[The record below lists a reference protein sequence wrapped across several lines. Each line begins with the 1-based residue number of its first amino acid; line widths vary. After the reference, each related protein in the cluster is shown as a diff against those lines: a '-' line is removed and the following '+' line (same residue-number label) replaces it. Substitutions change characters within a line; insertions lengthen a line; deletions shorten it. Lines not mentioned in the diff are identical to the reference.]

1 MSTIALMPYAMPW
14 NQRWNEKKSESH
26 EQGGENMNIIQ
37 KWAAKAFA
45 LTNNPVFTKIL
56 MMNGGIQ
63 KHTEVNYTNMCKE
76 GYQNFVVYACLDKI
90 VKAATAINWE
100 VATYG
105 NDGSLE
111 KIPNHPMKLLI
122 ENPNPMQG
130 QAKFLE
136 RAIKFFYLGGETF
149 IHKIEIGDTP
159 KELYCYRPDR
169 CIVEFGR
176 DVDRPI
182 ASFKYQ
188 AGNVETIEP
197 ENILHWK
204 SFNPMDE
211 YDGLGRGMSLLG
223 PAARVIDQNNA
234 IKQWNYSLMKNG
246 AKKDGAFV
254 VKEMLGDTEYERTK
268 EALKAEYNGDSPGG
282 YMLLEGG
289 ADFRDFGNNP
299 KDTDWLQGSKQTI
312 VEICASLGVD
322 PILIGF
328 NEFSSYNNKS
338 EAKKSLYTE
347 TVIPLLRE
355 LADELG
361 QFLGLADSEFF
372 YFDLSD
378 IAEMQENIKEKFDMV
393 SGVTFMT
400 ENDKREYVGL
410 DAKNGLNVYRI
421 PMSYVDIP
429 EGGEIP
435 AKSTETNFKALAGGG
450 ETKDVKKAKV
460 LQIFNTAI
468 DQSVEKQAKIIGKYF
483 IDQSERLKFRR
494 SESKDEGDDD
504 TDKLVDTTADWQQE
518 QLIMTD
524 IITQLYLENLGIG
537 YGLADELFALDLE
550 ETGIEAIMNEDL
562 LKWAK
567 GHAAEQVAHITD
579 TTRDQIKRIINEGLD
594 KGLSN
599 AEIADSIKGLAEIN
613 SVGRARRIAD
623 TEVHNSIIKG
633 NHQAQVDAGVKK
645 KKWLTAGD
653 EAVRTWHVSLNGQ
666 VRGINE
672 KYSNGLMHPGD
683 PDGPAS
689 EIVNCRCISVPAG
702 FE

>member
-1 MSTIALMPYAMPW
+1 
-14 NQRWNEKKSESH
+14 
-26 EQGGENMNIIQ
+26 MNKFQ
-37 KWAAKAFA
+37 KWAVKAFS
-45 LTNNPVFTKIL
+45 LSEDSVFTKIL
-56 MMNGGIQ
+56 RVNGGIQ
-63 KHTEVNYTNMCKE
+63 KHTEVNYPNMCKE

-100 VATYG
+100 VATYSE
-105 NDGSLE
+105 DGALE

-130 QAKFLE
+130 QSKFLE

-149 IHKIEIGDTP
+149 IHKANASGKA

-169 CIVEFGR
+169 CVIEFGR
-176 DVDRPI
+176 DADQPI
-182 ASFKYQ
+182 ASFQYH
-188 AGNVETIEP
+188 AGSVKSIEP

-254 VKEMLGDTEYERTK
+254 IAETLGEIARERAK
-268 EALKAEYNGDSPGG
+268 DEIRSEYNGDNPGG
-282 YMLLEGG
+282 YMFLEGG
-289 ADFRDFGNNP
+289 AKFEDFGNNP

-410 DAKNGLNVYRI
+410 DAKYGLNVYRI
-421 PMSYVDIP
+421 PMSYIDIP
-429 EGGEIP
+429 EGNPIQPPQPTGDEGNDDV
-435 AKSTETNFKALAGGG
+435 NFKALSGGG
-450 ETKDVKKAKV
+450 EHKSVKQTKA

-468 DQSVEKQAKIIGKYF
+468 EAGIKKQQPIIGKYF
-483 IDQSERLKFRR
+483 IDQAKRIKKGFKSADPIEIKA
-494 SESKDEGDDD
+494 DD
-504 TDKLVDTTADWQQE
+504 QQE
-518 QLIMTD
+518 LTEDQLKTLLDSLLDWDAENELFASTIV
-524 IITQLYLENLGIG
+524 QLYLESMGAG
-537 YGLADELFALDLE
+537 YSIADEIFALDLE

-562 LKWAK
+562 LKWARES
-567 GHAAEQVAHITD
+567 AAQQVTHVNQ
-579 TTRDQIKRIINEGLD
+579 TTKDQIKRIISDGMEN
-594 KGLSN
+594 GLSN
-599 AEIADSIKGLAEIN
+599 AEIAQNIFDQSEIN
-613 SVGRARRIAD
+613 SIGRAKRIAS

-633 NHQAQVDAGVKK
+633 NHQAMVDAGVKK
-645 KKWLTAGD
+645 KKWVTAKD
-653 EAVRTWHVSLNGQ
+653 EVVRPWHSNMNGEI
-666 VRGINE
+666 RKINE
-672 KYSNGLMHPGD
+672 RFSNGLMHPGD
-683 PDGPAS
+683 PDGPAK
-689 EIVNCRCISVPAG
+689 EIVECRCIEVPAD

>member
-1 MSTIALMPYAMPW
+1 
-14 NQRWNEKKSESH
+14 
-26 EQGGENMNIIQ
+26 MNIIQ
-37 KWAAKAFA
+37 KWATKAFA

-63 KHTEVNYTNMCKE
+63 KHTEVNYNNMCKE

-100 VATYG
+100 VATYSK
-105 NDGSLE
+105 DGALE

-130 QAKFLE
+130 QSKFLE
-136 RAIKFFYLGGETF
+136 RAIKFFFIGGETF
-149 IHKIEIGDTP
+149 IHKIDIGKTAR
-159 KELYCYRPDR
+159 ELYCYRPDR
-169 CIVEFGR
+169 CIVEFGK
-176 DVDRPI
+176 DAEQPI

-188 AGNVETIEP
+188 AGSTITVDP
-197 ENILHWK
+197 SNILHWK

-211 YDGLGRGMSLLG
+211 YDGLGRGLSLLA

-254 VKEMLGDTEYERTK
+254 IKEMLSDDAYDRAK
-268 EALKAEYNGDSPGG
+268 EALKADYNGDNPGG

-410 DAKNGLNVYRI
+410 DAKEGLNVYRI
-421 PMSYVDIP
+421 PMSYIDIP
-429 EGGEIP
+429 EGKPIQPPQPTDDAGNDDV
-435 AKSTETNFKALAGGG
+435 NFKALSGGG
-450 ETKDVKKAKV
+450 EQKSVKQTKA
-460 LQIFNTAI
+460 LQIFDTAI
-468 DQSVEKQAKIIGKYF
+468 ESGIKKHTPIIGKYF
-483 IDQSERLKFRR
+483 IDQGKRIKKGFKSADPIEIKADDQNSNDQL
-494 SESKDEGDDD
+494 SDEQINKIVEGM
-504 TDKLVDTTADWQQE
+504 VDWQQE

-524 IITQLYLENLGIG
+524 IIVKLYLESMGAG
-537 YGLADELFALDLE
+537 YSIADEIFALNSDI
-550 ETGIEAIMNEDL
+550 TGIEAIMNEDL
-562 LKWAK
+562 LKWARDK
-567 GHAAEQVAHITD
+567 AAQQVTYVTQ
-579 TTRDQIKRIINEGLD
+579 TTKDQIKRIISDGMEN
-594 KGLSN
+594 GLSN
-599 AEIADSIKGLAEIN
+599 AEIAQNIFDQSEIN

-633 NHQAQVDAGVKK
+633 NHQAMVDSGVKK
-645 KKWLTAGD
+645 KKWVSAGD
-653 EAVRTWHVSLNGQ
+653 KAVRDSHSKINGQ
-666 VRGINE
+666 IRDID
-672 KYSNGLMHPGD
+672 KPFSNGLMHPGD
-683 PDGPAS
+683 PDGPPS
-689 EIVNCRCISVPAG
+689 EIVECRCIEVTAD

>member
-1 MSTIALMPYAMPW
+1 MGILD
-14 NQRWNEKKSESH
+14 RFKKKEPQSNTS
-26 EQGGENMNIIQ
+26 
-37 KWAAKAFA
+37 
-45 LTNNPVFTKIL
+45 VFTKIL
-56 MMNGGIQ
+56 QVNGGIQ
-63 KHTEVNYTNMCKE
+63 KHTEVNYNNMCKE

-100 VATYG
+100 VATYSK
-105 NDGSLE
+105 DGALK

-149 IHKIEIGDTP
+149 IHKIETGNTAR
-159 KELYCYRPDR
+159 ELYCYRPDR
-169 CIVEFGR
+169 CVPDYGHDVE
-176 DVDRPI
+176 RPI
-182 ASFKYQ
+182 KSFIYK
-188 AGNVETIEP
+188 AGVEIPIEP
-197 ENILHWK
+197 EYILHWK
-204 SFNPMDE
+204 TFNPLDE

-254 VKEMLGDTEYERTK
+254 IAETLGDIARERAK
-268 EALKAEYNGDSPGG
+268 EEMKSEYNGDNPGG

-289 ADFRDFGNNP
+289 ATFQDFGNNP

-410 DAKNGLNVYRI
+410 DAKEGLDVYRI
-421 PMSYVDIP
+421 PMSYIDIP
-429 EGGEIP
+429 DGGEIP
-435 AKSTETNFKALAGGG
+435 PKSKETNFKALSGGG
-450 ETKDVKKAKV
+450 EQKSVKQTKA
-460 LQIFNTAI
+460 LQIFDTAI
-468 DQSVEKQAKIIGKYF
+468 EAGIKKHTPIIGKYF
-483 IDQSERLKFRR
+483 IDQGKRIKKGFKIADPIEIKADDQQQELSEDQLNNII
-494 SESKDEGDDD
+494 ESM
-504 TDKLVDTTADWQQE
+504 TDWQQE

-524 IITQLYLENLGIG
+524 MIVKLYLESMGAG
-537 YGLADELFALDLE
+537 YSIADEIFALNSDI
-550 ETGIEAIMNEDL
+550 TGIEAIMNEDL
-562 LKWAK
+562 LKWARET
-567 GHAAEQVAHITD
+567 AAQQVTYVTQ
-579 TTRDQIKRIINEGLD
+579 TTKDQIKRIISDGMKN
-594 KGLSN
+594 GLSN
-599 AEIADSIKGLAEIN
+599 AEIAQNIFDQSEIN

-633 NHQAQVDAGVKK
+633 NHQAMVDSGVKK
-645 KKWLTAGD
+645 KKWVSAGD
-653 EAVRTWHVSLNGQ
+653 KAVRDSHSKINGQ
-666 VRGINE
+666 IRDID
-672 KYSNGLMHPGD
+672 KPFSNGLMHPGD
-683 PDGPAS
+683 PDGPPS
-689 EIVNCRCISVPAG
+689 EIMWCRCIEVPAD

>member
-1 MSTIALMPYAMPW
+1 
-14 NQRWNEKKSESH
+14 
-26 EQGGENMNIIQ
+26 MNIIQ
-37 KWAAKAFA
+37 KWATKAFA
-45 LTNNPVFTKIL
+45 LTNNPVFTKIF

-63 KHTEVNYTNMCKE
+63 KHTEVNYNNMCKE

-100 VATYG
+100 VAAYSK
-105 NDGSLE
+105 DGALE

-130 QAKFLE
+130 QSKFLE
-136 RAIKFFYLGGETF
+136 RAIKFFFIGGETF
-149 IHKIEIGDTP
+149 IHKIDIGKTAR
-159 KELYCYRPDR
+159 ELYCYRPDR
-169 CIVEFGR
+169 CIVEFGK
-176 DVDRPI
+176 DAGQPI

-188 AGNVETIEP
+188 AGSTITIDP
-197 ENILHWK
+197 SNILHWK

-211 YDGLGRGMSLLG
+211 FDGLGRGLSLLA

-254 VKEMLGDTEYERTK
+254 IKEMLSDDAYDRAK
-268 EALKAEYNGDSPGG
+268 EALKADYNGDNPGG

-289 ADFRDFGNNP
+289 ADFRDFSNNP

-410 DAKNGLNVYRI
+410 DAKEGLDVYRI

-429 EGGEIP
+429 DGGEIP
-435 AKSTETNFKALAGGG
+435 PKSKETNFKALSGGG
-450 ETKDVKKAKV
+450 EQKSVKQTKA

-468 DQSVEKQAKIIGKYF
+468 EAAISKHTPIIGKYF
-483 IDQSERLKFRR
+483 IDQGKRIKKGFKIADPIEVKADGQQQELSEDQLNDII
-494 SESKDEGDDD
+494 ESM
-504 TDKLVDTTADWQQE
+504 TDWQQE

-524 IITQLYLENLGIG
+524 MIVKLYLESLGAG
-537 YGLADELFALDLE
+537 YSIADEIFALNSDI
-550 ETGIEAIMNEDL
+550 TGIEAIMNEDL
-562 LKWAK
+562 LKWARDK
-567 GHAAEQVAHITD
+567 AAQQVTYVTQ
-579 TTRDQIKRIINEGLD
+579 TTKDQIKRIISDGMEN
-594 KGLSN
+594 GLSN
-599 AEIADSIKGLAEIN
+599 AEIAQNIFDQSEIN

-633 NHQAQVDAGVKK
+633 NHQAMVDSGVKK
-645 KKWLTAGD
+645 KKWVSAGD
-653 EAVRTWHVSLNGQ
+653 EAVRDSHSKINGQ
-666 VRGINE
+666 IRDMD
-672 KYSNGLMHPGD
+672 KPFSNGLMHPGD
-683 PDGPAS
+683 PDGPPS
-689 EIVNCRCISVPAG
+689 EIVWCRCIEVPAD

>member
-1 MSTIALMPYAMPW
+1 MKAIGLFDRFQKKAAAL
-14 NQRWNEKKSESH
+14 
-26 EQGGENMNIIQ
+26 
-37 KWAAKAFA
+37 
-45 LTNNPVFTKIL
+45 NNHVITKIL
-56 MMNGGIQ
+56 QINGGIQ

-100 VATYG
+100 VAAYSK
-105 NDGSLE
+105 DGELE
-111 KIPNHPMKLLI
+111 KIPNHPMKMLI

-149 IHKIEIGDTP
+149 IHKIDIGGTAR
-159 KELYCYRPDR
+159 ELYCYRPDR
-169 CIVEFGR
+169 CDVMFGR
-176 DVDRPI
+176 DADKPI
-182 ASFKYQ
+182 ESFIYQ
-188 AGNVETIEP
+188 AGANISIQP
-197 ENILHWK
+197 ENVLHWK
-204 SFNPMDE
+204 TFNPLDE
-211 YDGLGRGMSLLG
+211 YDGLGRGISLLA

-254 VKEMLGDTEYERTK
+254 IKETLGDIEYERTK
-268 EALKAEYNGDSPGG
+268 DSLKADYNGDNPGG

-289 ADFRDFGNNP
+289 ADFKDFGNSP
-299 KDTDWLQGSKQTI
+299 KDTDWLEGSKQTI
-312 VEICASLGVD
+312 VEVCASLGVD

-361 QFLGLADSEFF
+361 QFLGLTDSEFF

-410 DAKNGLNVYRI
+410 DAKDGLNVYRI

-429 EGGEIP
+429 EGGEMP
-435 AKSTETNFKALAGGG
+435 VKNTDTTNFKSLEGGG
-450 ETKDVKKAKV
+450 ETKDVKKTKV
-460 LQIFNTAI
+460 LQIFNQAI
-468 DQSVEKQAKIIGKYF
+468 DQSVEKQAKIVGKYF
-483 IDQSERLKFRR
+483 INQSKRLKFKRP
-494 SESKDEGDDD
+494 ESKDDGEDDV
-504 TDKLVDTTADWQQE
+504 DKLVDSLTDWEQE
-518 QLIMTD
+518 QLIMTG
-524 IITQLYLENLGIG
+524 IISQLYIENLGIG
-537 YGLADELFALDLE
+537 YNLADELFALNLE
-550 ETGIEAIMNEDL
+550 ETGIEAINNPTL
-562 LKWAK
+562 VKWARE
-567 GHAAEQVAHITD
+567 HAAEQVAHITD
-579 TTRDQIKRIINEGLD
+579 TTRDQIKRIIINGFD
-594 KGLSN
+594 NGLSN
-599 AEIADSIKGLAEIN
+599 AEIADSIKELSEIN
-613 SVGRARRIAD
+613 SIGRARRIAD
-623 TEVHNSIIKG
+623 TEVHNSISFG
-633 NHQAQVDAGVKK
+633 NHQAQADAGVKK

-653 EAVRTWHVSLNGQ
+653 EAVRSSHSRINGEIKK
-666 VRGINE
+666 INE
-672 KYSNGLMHPGD
+672 KFSNGLMHPGD
-683 PDGPAS
+683 PNGPAS
-689 EIVNCRCISVPAG
+689 ETVWCRCVQVPAD

>member
-1 MSTIALMPYAMPW
+1 
-14 NQRWNEKKSESH
+14 
-26 EQGGENMNIIQ
+26 MNIIQ
-37 KWAAKAFA
+37 KWATKAFA

-63 KHTEVNYTNMCKE
+63 KHTEVNYNNMCKE

-100 VATYG
+100 VATYSK
-105 NDGSLE
+105 DGALK

-130 QAKFLE
+130 QSKFLE
-136 RAIKFFYLGGETF
+136 RAIKFFFIGGETF
-149 IHKIEIGDTP
+149 IHKIDIGKTAR
-159 KELYCYRPDR
+159 ELYCYRPDR
-169 CIVEFGR
+169 CIVEFGK
-176 DVDRPI
+176 DAGQPI
-182 ASFKYQ
+182 ESFKYQ
-188 AGNVETIEP
+188 AGSTITIDP
-197 ENILHWK
+197 SNILHWK

-211 YDGLGRGMSLLG
+211 YDGLGRGLSLLA

-254 VKEMLGDTEYERTK
+254 IKEMLSDDAYDRAK
-268 EALKAEYNGDSPGG
+268 EALKADYNGDNPGG

-299 KDTDWLQGSKQTI
+299 KDTDWLEGSKQTI

-410 DAKNGLNVYRI
+410 DAKDGLNVYRI
-421 PMSYVDIP
+421 PMSYIDIP
-429 EGGEIP
+429 EGQPIQPPQPTGDDGNDDV
-435 AKSTETNFKALAGGG
+435 NFKALSGGG
-450 ETKDVKKAKV
+450 EQKSIKQTKALQVFNAAIEAGIKK
-460 LQIFNTAI
+460 Q
-468 DQSVEKQAKIIGKYF
+468 QPIIGKYF
-483 IDQSERLKFRR
+483 IDQAKRIKKGFKRADPIEIKA
-494 SESKDEGDDD
+494 DD
-504 TDKLVDTTADWQQE
+504 QQE
-518 QLIMTD
+518 LTEDQLKTLLDSLLDWDAENELFASTIV
-524 IITQLYLENLGIG
+524 QLYLESMGVG
-537 YGLADELFALDLE
+537 YSIADEIFALNLK
-550 ETGIEAIMNEDL
+550 ETGIEPIMNEDL
-562 LKWAK
+562 LKWARES
-567 GHAAEQVAHITD
+567 AAQQVTYVNQ
-579 TTRDQIKRIINEGLD
+579 TTKDQIKRIISDGME

-599 AEIADSIKGLAEIN
+599 AEIAQNIFDQSQIN
-613 SVGRARRIAD
+613 SIGRAKRIAS

-633 NHQAQVDAGVKK
+633 NHQAMVDAGVKK
-645 KKWLTAGD
+645 KKWVTAKD
-653 EAVRTWHVSLNGQ
+653 KAVRGNDPKDKANHVVLNGQ
-666 VRGINE
+666 IRDIN
-672 KYSNGLMHPGD
+672 KPFSNGLMHPGD
-683 PDGPAS
+683 PDGPAK
-689 EIVNCRCISVPAG
+689 EITECRCIEVPAD